1 MVNRSIIGSVA
12 LAAALCMTIGGARAF
27 DESKY
32 PDLKGQWQRT
42 GAPRWASA
50 REAPL
55 TEEYRAIFEAN
66 LKDQAAGGQGSDPTF
81 TCLAPGMPRVMNV
94 YEPMEIVVTPYTTH
108 LLMQHI
114 HDSRRIFTDGRDWPQ
129 DVGQDV
135 EPTFAGYSIGHWVDE
150 DGNGRYDTLMV
161 ETRNLKGPRSYDST
175 GLPLHRDNQ
184 TVIKERI
191 YLDKADA
198 NTLYDE
204 ITVID
209 HALTRPWTITKKY
222 LRNVEKYPVWRE
234 TVCAENNH
242 HVVIG
247 TENYFLSAEGYLMPA
262 KKDQP
267 PPDLRYFNKARK

>member
-1 MVNRSIIGSVA
+1 
-12 LAAALCMTIGGARAF
+12 
-27 DESKY
+27 
-32 PDLKGQWQRT
+32 
-42 GAPRWASA
+42 
-50 REAPL
+50 
-55 TEEYRAIFEAN
+55 
-66 LKDQAAGGQGSDPTF
+66 
-81 TCLAPGMPRVMNV
+81 
-94 YEPMEIVVTPYTTH
+94 
-108 LLMQHI
+108 
-114 HDSRRIFTDGRDWPQ
+114 
-129 DVGQDV
+129 
-135 EPTFAGYSIGHWVDE
+135 
-150 DGNGRYDTLMV
+150 MV

-184 TVIKERI
+184 AVIKEKI
-191 YLDKADA
+191 YLDKADP

-222 LRNVEKYPVWRE
+222 LRNAETHPLWRE

-267 PPDLRYFNKARK
+267 PPDLRYFNKAGK

>member
-1 MVNRSIIGSVA
+1 MFNRSIIGSVA
-12 LAAALCMTIGGARAF
+12 LAAALCMIIGGAQAF

-66 LKDQAAGGQGSDPTF
+66 LKDQAAGGQGTDPTF
-81 TCLAPGMPRVMNV
+81 TCLPPGMPRVMNV
-94 YEPMEIVVTPYTTH
+94 YEPMEIVVTPYTTY

-114 HDSRRIFTDGRDWPQ
+114 HDSRRIFTDGRDWPR
-129 DVGQDV
+129 DDV

-150 DGNGRYDTLMV
+150 DGNGRYDALMV

-184 TVIKERI
+184 AVIKERI
-191 YLDKADA
+191 YLDKADL

-222 LRNVEKYPVWRE
+222 LRNVEKYPLWRE

>member
-1 MVNRSIIGSVA
+1 
-12 LAAALCMTIGGARAF
+12 
-27 DESKY
+27 
-32 PDLKGQWQRT
+32 
-42 GAPRWASA
+42 
-50 REAPL
+50 
-55 TEEYRAIFEAN
+55 
-66 LKDQAAGGQGSDPTF
+66 
-81 TCLAPGMPRVMNV
+81 
-94 YEPMEIVVTPYTTH
+94 
-108 LLMQHI
+108 
-114 HDSRRIFTDGRDWPQ
+114 
-129 DVGQDV
+129 
-135 EPTFAGYSIGHWVDE
+135 
-150 DGNGRYDTLMV
+150 MV

-267 PPDLRYFNKARK
+267 PPDLRYFNKAQK